1 MKSTRQQAK
10 ADCMVEF
17 QIVNPKT
24 NEQEWK
30 IYESMSIQAPT
41 LDHLIE
47 RAHMYIGRPERH
59 ENVSAIRLKGTMTI
73 IDQEKDEY
81 LDHEDT
87 VKLDLNILRER
98 TIPISTE
105 AIAIGQ

>member
-1 MKSTRQQAK
+1 MKSTRQHAK
-10 ADCMVEF
+10 ADCIVEF

-24 NEQEWK
+24 NGQEWK
-30 IYESMSIQAPT
+30 VYENMSIQAPT
-41 LDHLIE
+41 IDDLIE

-59 ENVSAIRLKGTMTI
+59 ENVSAIRLRGTMMI

-81 LDHEDT
+81 RDHEDT

-98 TIPISTE
+98 TIPIPTQ
-105 AIAIGQ
+105 ALAIGQ